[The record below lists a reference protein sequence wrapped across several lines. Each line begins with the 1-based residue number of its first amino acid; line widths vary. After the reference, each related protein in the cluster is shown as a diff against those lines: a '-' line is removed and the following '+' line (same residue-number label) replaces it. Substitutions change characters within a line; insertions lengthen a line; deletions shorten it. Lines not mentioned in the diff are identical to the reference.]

1 MKTLPSVVQEQK
13 GILNEITCTSQVKK
27 KYVKRSYVRK
37 AVTNE
42 EIRNRLSNAT
52 SVLWARD
59 EDLHLGID
67 VRRWESVRTW
77 HRKVGG
83 LGVLSGTA
91 FFSADQPKETVSVI
105 QVMLI
110 HSIQHF
116 EKLAYISL

>member
-13 GILNEITCTSQVKK
+13 GILNEITCTSQVKN

-42 EIRNRLSNAT
+42 EIRNHLSNAT

-67 VRRWESVRTW
+67 VRRWE
-77 HRKVGG
+77 
-83 LGVLSGTA
+83 
-91 FFSADQPKETVSVI
+91 
-105 QVMLI
+105 
-110 HSIQHF
+110 
-116 EKLAYISL
+116 